1 MKITKTT
8 LKNLEP
14 ASAERWIWDSTMP
27 GFGLRVWP
35 TGKAV
40 YVMRYRTA
48 GGTQRKLTIADARVM
63 DPDAARDEARRLMG
77 VVREGKDPQKDKS
90 EARQAHTVQ
99 DLRDAY
105 VEHQKVKVKGS
116 TLALNKRLWRIHLI
130 PQFGS
135 TKVPELS
142 LEQVERW
149 FQKMGAKK
157 RTANQCVTQLKAAM
171 NWAVARGWT
180 KANPLSGF
188 EMYPN
193 MKRQMILQPAQ
204 VKQLV
209 IALDRTETS
218 IWCLPYLYKLL
229 LFTGLRLREWAHA
242 EWSWYS
248 DNMQTLS
255 LPDSKTGARVV
266 QLGDDAAAI
275 IRQLMSHPKR
285 HRRWM
290 FPNSVGGPV
299 DYSYKYWEDVRAE
312 IGLPNLRIHDL
323 RHTYASYAL
332 TQANIKEV
340 QKMLGHSSV
349 VTTERYLHVFD
360 DALQAAQTRAGA
372 FMSQLAVTG
381 QRPTPPEKKTA
392 RRLTV
397 VK

>member
-1 MKITKTT
+1 MKITKTY
-8 LKNLEP
+8 LKNLEKP
-14 ASAERWIWDSTMP
+14 ATEQWIWDDSLP

-35 TGKAV
+35 SGRAV
-40 YVMRYRTA
+40 YVLRYRTA
-48 GGTQRKLTIADARVM
+48 GGTQRKLTINDARVM
-63 DPDAARDEARRLMG
+63 DPDDARDEARRLL
-77 VVREGKDPQKDKS
+77 VVIRDGKDPQKARS

-105 VEHQKVKVKGS
+105 IEHQKVKVKPA

-130 PQFGS
+130 PAFGS
-135 TKVPELS
+135 TKVPELT

-149 FQKMGAKK
+149 FQKMAAKK
-157 RTANQCVTQLKAAM
+157 RTANQSITQLKAAV

-180 KANPLSGF
+180 KTNPLTAF

-193 MKRQMILQPAQ
+193 MKRQLILKPEQ

-248 DNMQTLS
+248 DDMQTLS

-266 QLGDDAAAI
+266 QLGDDAVAI
-275 IRQLMSHPKR
+275 IRQLASHPKR

-312 IGLPNLRIHDL
+312 IGLPNLRVHDL

-340 QKMLGHSSV
+340 QQMLGHASV

-360 DALQAAQTRAGA
+360 DSLQAAQTRAGS
-372 FMSQLAVTG
+372 FISQLAITG
-381 QRPTPPEKKTA
+381 QRPKPPTGKPA

>member
-14 ASAERWIWDSTMP
+14 SEKDRWLWDSTLP

-35 TGKAV
+35 TGRAV
-40 YVMRYRTA
+40 YVIRYRTA

-63 DPDAARDEARRLMG
+63 DPDDAREEARRLLG
-77 VVREGKDPQKDKS
+77 VVREGKDPQKDRS

-99 DLRDAY
+99 DLSEAY
-105 VEHQKVKVKGS
+105 LDHQKVTVKGS
-116 TLALNKRLWRIHLI
+116 TLALNKRLWKLHLI
-130 PQFGS
+130 PAFGS
-135 TKVPELS
+135 TKVTEVT

-149 FQKMGAKK
+149 FRKMGAKK
-157 RTANQCVTQLKAAM
+157 RTANQCVTQLKASM
-171 NWAVARGWT
+171 NWAVSRGWV
-180 KANPLSGF
+180 KVNPLSGF

-193 MKRQMILQPAQ
+193 MKRQLILQPEQ
-204 VKQLV
+204 VKALV
-209 IALDRTETS
+209 IALDRTETKV
-218 IWCLPYLYKLL
+218 WCLPYLYKLL

-248 DNMQTLS
+248 DDLQTLS

-266 QLGDDAAAI
+266 QLGDDAVAI
-275 IRQLMSHPKR
+275 IRQLASHPKK

-290 FPNSVGGPV
+290 FPNTKSGPV
-299 DYSYKYWEDVRAE
+299 DYAQAYWDEVRAT
-312 IGLPNLRIHDL
+312 IGLPHLRIHDL

-340 QKMLGHSSV
+340 QKMLGHASV

-360 DALQAAQTRAGA
+360 DALQAAQSRAGA
-372 FMSQLAVTG
+372 FISQLAVTG
-381 QRPTPPEKKTA
+381 QRPKPPEKKTA